1 MEIIRF
7 IICVRGL
14 FSVLLFFIFLVL
26 TFVFRML
33 KKKNKRIEN
42 ITKILGAY
50 IIALLI
56 SEVLKENFLMWEKNI
71 STETVNFLVDTAK
84 KDNSELLFE
93 NLVYENGNIMT
104 DTMIAGPY
112 DFCEE
117 YFDIWSVDYDRKIPV
132 ELLYNEDDIK
142 IYQSRVFYYGTNV
155 FVPVEPFYYQSTIY
169 IIKNNKVTEV
179 VYSNIS
185 LLFFDMDKALEHN

>member
-1 MEIIRF
+1 MEVVSF
-7 IICVRGL
+7 IICMRGL

-56 SEVLKENFLMWEKNI
+56 FEVLKGNFLMWEKNI

-93 NLVYENGNIMT
+93 NLAYEYDNIE
-104 DTMIAGPY
+104 IYGPY
-112 DFCEE
+112 DFYEE
-117 YFDIWSVDYDRKIPV
+117 YFDSCSVDYDRKIPV

-185 LLFFDMDKALEHN
+185 LLFFDMDKALGQ